1 MSSDAKINIFC
12 PIETI
17 NRELDFR
24 LFLAAHC
31 IRPGMRFIIGKRN
44 PIGNLVNEMKDG
56 MYVGQV
62 RPMRHAAANA
72 KPEKRLND
80 LRASGTTLVI
90 VDEEGGIMAGDEE
103 RWKEWLDFRLD
114 VTQLESQEHLCTW
127 GDFQREYY
135 SSLDTPASEHIVT
148 TGHPRFDLYKASH
161 REYYRDE
168 VEHWKNK
175 FGDFVLINTNFAIS
189 NHSQG
194 EKYLFDAHSYYSYY
208 DPTDDAK
215 KLDFFREWNYKTTVR
230 ANMITLVAR
239 LSIEMPQLNIVIRP
253 HPSEN
258 MQSYEAI
265 FQKMPNVYVEHE
277 GSVGPWLMAS
287 RALIHD
293 GCTTALEA
301 HFSGVPILN
310 YKSLH
315 EERYDLMLP
324 NSLGLTCET
333 EDRVLESV
341 QAILGG
347 DTSVGHAKEVP
358 AMAKDLIDNF
368 EHDSF
373 AAMTNYLHRVAEC
386 VRPTPASYDR
396 VLRKYQNAE
405 RIKPMARSLKM
416 KLRPH
421 DKTITD
427 KFYGFEHLDMPAK
440 FQKVQQTL
448 NKDLRFTMLS
458 NRVFTVEC

>member
-31 IRPGMRFIIGKRN
+31 VRPDLRFIIGKHFTLSDLLR
-44 PIGNLVNEMKDG
+44 EMKEG
-56 MYVGQV
+56 MYVGQNL
-62 RPMRHAAANA
+62 RPLRHTPINSE
-72 KPEKRLND
+72 PEKRLKD
-80 LRASGTTLVI
+80 LRASGITLV
-90 VDEEGGIMAGDEE
+90 VLDEEGGVMAGNEE

-114 VTQLESQEHLCTW
+114 MTNLQPQEHVCTW
-127 GDFQREYY
+127 GNFQRDYY
-135 SSLDTPASEHIVT
+135 RSLDAPSPSHIVT
-148 TGHPRFDLYKASH
+148 TGHPRFDLYKESH
-161 REYYRDE
+161 RNYYRDE

-175 FGDFVLINTNFAIS
+175 FGDFVLVNTNFAWA
-189 NHSQG
+189 NHYKG
-194 EKYLFDAHSYYSYY
+194 DKYLFAPHSYY

-215 KLDFFREWNYKTTVR
+215 KLDFVREWSHKTRVR
-230 ANMITLVAR
+230 ANMIALVTR
-239 LSIEMPQLNIVIRP
+239 LSIEMPQLKIVIRP

-258 MQSYEAI
+258 MQSYKTI
-265 FQKMPNVYVEHE
+265 FQEMPNVYIEHE

-310 YKSLH
+310 YKSLR

-333 EDRVLESV
+333 EERVLEAV
-341 QAILGG
+341 QAILSG
-347 DTSVGHAKEVP
+347 DKSVGQTPQVP
-358 AMAKDLIDNF
+358 ASASHLIDNF

-373 AAMTNYLHRVAEC
+373 ACMTDYLHHVADS
-386 VRPTPASYDR
+386 VRPTPLSHDR
-396 VLRKYQNAE
+396 VLRRHQNAE
-405 RIKPMARSLKM
+405 KIKPLARSLKF
-416 KLRPH
+416 KLRPRQQ
-421 DKTITD
+421 TMMD
-427 KFYGFEHLDMPAK
+427 KFYGFEHLDMPTK
-440 FQKVQQTL
+440 FKKVQETL
-448 NKDLRFTMLS
+448 NKDVRFTILS
-458 NRVFTVEC
+458 GRVFTVEC

>member
-31 IRPGMRFIIGKRN
+31 VRPGLRFVIGKRFTVSD
-44 PIGNLVNEMKDG
+44 LLSDMKDG
-56 MYVGQV
+56 IYVGQNV
-62 RPMRHAAANA
+62 RPMRRTATEMAD
-72 KPEKRLND
+72 KRLNA
-80 LRASGTTLVI
+80 LRASGATLVV
-90 VDEEGGIMAGDEE
+90 VDEEGGVMAGDEN

-114 VTQLESQEHLCTW
+114 ATQLQPQEHLCTW
-127 GDFQREYY
+127 GDFQRDYY
-135 SSLDTPASEHIVT
+135 RSLDTPSPEHIVT

-161 REYYRDE
+161 RNYYRDE

-175 FGDFVLINTNFAIS
+175 FGDFVLVNTNFAWA
-189 NHSQG
+189 NHSHG
-194 EKYLFDAHSYYSYY
+194 DKYLFDAHSYY
-208 DPTDDAK
+208 DPTNDAK
-215 KLDFFREWNYKTTVR
+215 KLDFVREWSHKTRVR
-230 ANMITLVAR
+230 ANMITLVTR
-239 LSIEMPQLNIVIRP
+239 LSIELPDLKIVIRP

-258 MQSYEAI
+258 MQSYKTI
-265 FQKMPNVYVEHE
+265 FQKMPNVYIEHE

-310 YKSLH
+310 YKSLR
-315 EERYDLMLP
+315 EERYDLKLP

-333 EDRVLESV
+333 EERVLESV
-341 QAILGG
+341 QAILSG
-347 DTSVGHAKEVP
+347 DTSVGQTKQVPPEAKN
-358 AMAKDLIDNF
+358 LIDNF

-373 AAMTNYLHRVAEC
+373 ARMTDYLHHVADG
-386 VRPTPASYDR
+386 VRPTPISYDR
-396 VLRKYQNAE
+396 VLRKHQNAE
-405 RIKPMARSLKM
+405 KIKPLARNLKF
-416 KLRPH
+416 KLRPRQQ
-421 DKTITD
+421 TMTD

-440 FQKVQQTL
+440 FKKVQETL

-458 NRVFTVEC
+458 SRVFTVEC